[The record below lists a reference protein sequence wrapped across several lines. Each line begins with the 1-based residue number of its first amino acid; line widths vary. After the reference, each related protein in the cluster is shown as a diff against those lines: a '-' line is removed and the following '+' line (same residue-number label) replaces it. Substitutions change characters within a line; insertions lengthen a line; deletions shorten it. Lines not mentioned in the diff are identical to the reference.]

1 MSWLRLDGEVR
12 TPVSFRVDGQP
23 LEARSG
29 DTVLTALLSA
39 GENWLCRSE
48 IDDSPRAG
56 FCVMGVCQECRI
68 HVVGHGPARACT
80 TLVEAGMEVM
90 RR

>member
-1 MSWLRLDGEVR
+1 LSWVRLDGEVR

>member
-1 MSWLRLDGEVR
+1 MSWVRLDGEVR

-48 IDDSPRAG
+48 IDGSPRAG

-68 HVVGHGPARACT
+68 HVVGRGPARACT